1 MELHERIKSL
11 RKDMIKITQEVFA
24 SNLGVSRD
32 TVNNWERGRIN
43 IRDYVLKLICKT
55 YQVNYSWLAEEKGD
69 PFASPPDILID
80 EVVEK
85 YELDSLD
92 RSLIEEYVKLPTE
105 TRNKIKEML
114 KRVFKDENLQE

>member
-1 MELHERIKSL
+1 MLLYERIRYI
-11 RKDMIKITQEVFA
+11 RKDELKLTQEVFA
-24 SNLGVSRD
+24 NNLGVSRD
-32 TVNNWERGRIN
+32 TVNNWEHNRAEIK
-43 IRDYVLKLICKT
+43 DYVLKLICKT

-92 RSLIEEYVKLPTE
+92 RSLIEEYVKLPAE

-114 KRVFKDENLQE
+114 KRVFKDENSQK